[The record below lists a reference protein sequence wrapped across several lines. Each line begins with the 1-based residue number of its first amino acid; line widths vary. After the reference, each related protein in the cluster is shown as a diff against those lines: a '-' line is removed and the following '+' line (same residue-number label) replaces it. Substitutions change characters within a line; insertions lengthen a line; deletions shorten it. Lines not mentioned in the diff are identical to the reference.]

1 VLGIGLELVTVVGLV
16 VLFRKRGWLAGPT
29 V

>member
-1 VLGIGLELVTVVGLV
+1 MIGIGLELVTAVFLIMV
-16 VLFRKRGWLAGPT
+16 FRKRGWLGGPT